1 MKLKEKK
8 DIEIIA
14 NQLRSRINDL
24 SKKEYSVQF
33 QTSPEFVILFL
44 PAESLFSAALQFD
57 KELLEYAANK
67 NIILATP
74 TTLIAL
80 LRTVYYGWKQ
90 YEIAKNAEEIGKLG
104 SELHD
109 HFVKMIDHFNN
120 VGKSIKKTGEA
131 FDKTAGSFNAM
142 LRPSFNKLR
151 AKVTQEQGELNE
163 IESLD
168 ISPKNFYDLSKD

>member
-1 MKLKEKK
+1 
-8 DIEIIA
+8 
-14 NQLRSRINDL
+14 
-24 SKKEYSVQF
+24 
-33 QTSPEFVILFL
+33 
-44 PAESLFSAALQFD
+44 
-57 KELLEYAANK
+57 
-67 NIILATP
+67 
-74 TTLIAL
+74 
-80 LRTVYYGWKQ
+80 
-90 YEIAKNAEEIGKLG
+90 
-104 SELHD
+104 
-109 HFVKMIDHFNN
+109 MIDHFNN